1 MCVYIYVYVYTHTYT
16 YKYIHYRHTHTQR
29 ERERERETHTHTHRW
44 AMPTVQD
51 NLRRDWYR
59 NEERQRL
66 RIKQLETSKR
76 ELNVLKKEMQQ
87 MRLVVTVFN
96 FQVRNHCQKRPN
108 IEAKETY

>member
-1 MCVYIYVYVYTHTYT
+1 MFM
-16 YKYIHYRHTHTQR
+16 YIHIHIHINIYITDTHTQR
-29 ERERERETHTHTHRW
+29 ERERERERERDTHTHRW